1 MKTTR
6 RQIRKLIKEEAKRE
20 LPISYYSDDML
31 IEEGLMD
38 LLKGLFGGLIK
49 FFSDAW
55 TEADGK
61 VKKKWSSAN
70 SQVSGLASKLLGKE
84 EAKEVQD
91 LEDLEVN
98 EKEDHFKIYVAAT
111 APVVENV
118 LNEALEGLKKSG
130 GVKDWTPA
138 DDSDEAVKK
147 WEDENGDAS
156 LGLWEAFGLANG
168 VVKFF
173 ADQDLPEASGIVGKF
188 ESAADSG
195 NPGQA
200 VQHLV
205 RCTEYIGSVY
215 GGSVAKG
222 VKAAAVVPP
231 VAENVLAAAKAI
243 GGAIETSGKE
253 QQKESLELRK
263 LINHMIIAERK
274 IIKENK
280 GR

>member
-1 MKTTR
+1 MKITR
-6 RQIRKLIKEEAKRE
+6 REIRKLVKEEARRE

-38 LLKGLFGGLIK
+38 LLKGLFGNLVK
-49 FFSDAW
+49 FFSDAF
-55 TEADGK
+55 EDAEKK
-61 VKKKWSSAN
+61 VGTQWKSAN
-70 SQVSGLASKLLGKE
+70 NRVQDLATKLLGKE
-84 EAKEVQD
+84 EAADVQD

-111 APVVENV
+111 APVVENI

-188 ESAADSG
+188 EGAADSG

-200 VQHLV
+200 VQHLI

-215 GGSVAKG
+215 GGNTVAG

-231 VAENVLAAAKAI
+231 VAEKVLAAAKAI

-263 LINHMIIAERK
+263 LINHMIIEERK

-280 GR
+280 

>member
-1 MKTTR
+1 MKITR
-6 RQIRKLIKEEAKRE
+6 REIRKLVKEEAKRE

-38 LLKGLFGGLIK
+38 LLKGLFGNLVK
-49 FFSDAW
+49 FFSDAF
-55 TEADGK
+55 EDAEKK
-61 VKKKWSSAN
+61 VGTQWKSAN
-70 SQVSGLASKLLGKE
+70 NRVQDLATKLLGKE
-84 EAKEVQD
+84 EAADVQD

-188 ESAADSG
+188 EGAADSG

-200 VQHLV
+200 VQHLI

-215 GGSVAKG
+215 GGNTVAG

-231 VAENVLAAAKAI
+231 VAEKVLAAAKAI

-263 LINHMIIAERK
+263 LINHMIIEERK

-280 GR
+280 

>member
-1 MKTTR
+1 MKITR
-6 RQIRKLIKEEAKRE
+6 REIRKLVKEEAKRE

-38 LLKGLFGGLIK
+38 LLKGLFGNLVK
-49 FFSDAW
+49 FFSDAF
-55 TEADGK
+55 EDAEKK
-61 VKKKWSSAN
+61 VGTQWKSAN
-70 SQVSGLASKLLGKE
+70 NRVQDLATKLLGKE
-84 EAKEVQD
+84 EAADVQD

-111 APVVENV
+111 APVAENV
-118 LNEALEGLKKSG
+118 LNEALQGLKKSG

-188 ESAADSG
+188 EGAADSG

-200 VQHLV
+200 VQHLI

-215 GGSVAKG
+215 GGNTVAG

-231 VAENVLAAAKAI
+231 VAEKVLAAAKAI

-263 LINHMIIAERK
+263 LINHMIIEERK

-280 GR
+280 

>member
-1 MKTTR
+1 MGTQWK
-6 RQIRKLIKEEAKRE
+6 
-20 LPISYYSDDML
+20 
-31 IEEGLMD
+31 
-38 LLKGLFGGLIK
+38 
-49 FFSDAW
+49 
-55 TEADGK
+55 
-61 VKKKWSSAN
+61 SAN
-70 SQVSGLASKLLGKE
+70 NRVQDLATKLLGKE
-84 EAKEVQD
+84 EAAEVQD

-173 ADQDLPEASGIVGKF
+173 ADQDLPQASGIVGKF

-215 GGSVAKG
+215 GGNAVAG

-231 VAENVLAAAKAI
+231 VAEKVLAAAKAI

-263 LINHMIIAERK
+263 LINHMIIEERK

-280 GR
+280 

>member
-1 MKTTR
+1 MKITR
-6 RQIRKLIKEEAKRE
+6 REIRKLVREEAKRE

-38 LLKGLFGGLIK
+38 LLKGLFGNIVK
-49 FFSDAW
+49 FFSDAY
-55 TEADGK
+55 EDAEKK
-61 VKKKWSSAN
+61 VGTQWKSAN
-70 SQVSGLASKLLGKE
+70 NRVQDLATKLLGKE
-84 EAKEVQD
+84 EAAEVQD

-98 EKEDHFKIYVAAT
+98 EKEEHFKIYVAAT

-118 LNEALEGLKKSG
+118 LNEVLEGLKKSG

-173 ADQDLPEASGIVGKF
+173 ADQDLPEASGIAGKF

-205 RCTEYIGSVY
+205 RCINYIGKTY
-215 GGSVAKG
+215 GGNAAAG
-222 VKAAAVVPP
+222 VKAAAVVVP
-231 VAENVLAAAKAI
+231 VAEKALAAAKAI
-243 GGAIETSGKE
+243 GGAIEASGKE

-263 LINHMIIAERK
+263 LINHMIIEERK

-280 GR
+280 

>member
-1 MKTTR
+1 MKITR
-6 RQIRKLIKEEAKRE
+6 REIRKLVKEEAKRE

-38 LLKGLFGGLIK
+38 LLKGLFGNLVK
-49 FFSDAW
+49 FFSDAF
-55 TEADGK
+55 EDAEKK
-61 VKKKWSSAN
+61 VGTQWKSAN
-70 SQVSGLASKLLGKE
+70 NRVQDLATKLLGKE
-84 EAKEVQD
+84 EAADVQD

-111 APVVENV
+111 APVAENV

-188 ESAADSG
+188 EGAADSG

-200 VQHLV
+200 VQHLI

-215 GGSVAKG
+215 GGNTVAG

-231 VAENVLAAAKAI
+231 VAEKVLAAAKAI

-263 LINHMIIAERK
+263 LINHMIIEERK

-280 GR
+280 

>member
-1 MKTTR
+1 MKITR
-6 RQIRKLIKEEAKRE
+6 REIRKLVKEEAKRE

-38 LLKGLFGGLIK
+38 LLKGLFGNLVK
-49 FFSDAW
+49 FFSDAF
-55 TEADGK
+55 EDAEKK
-61 VKKKWSSAN
+61 VGTQWKSAN
-70 SQVSGLASKLLGKE
+70 NRVQDLATKLLGKE
-84 EAKEVQD
+84 EAAEVQD

-205 RCTEYIGSVY
+205 RCTNYIGSVY
-215 GGSVAKG
+215 GGNAAEG
-222 VKAAAVVPP
+222 VKAAEVVPP
-231 VAENVLAAAKAI
+231 VAEKVLAAAKAI
-243 GGAIETSGKE
+243 GGAIEASGKE

-263 LINHMIIAERK
+263 LINHMIIEERK

-280 GR
+280 

>member
-1 MKTTR
+1 MKITR
-6 RQIRKLIKEEAKRE
+6 REIRKLVKEEAKRE

-38 LLKGLFGGLIK
+38 LLKGLFGGLVK
-49 FFSDAW
+49 FFSDAF
-55 TEADGK
+55 EDAEKK
-61 VKKKWSSAN
+61 VGTQWKSAN
-70 SQVSGLASKLLGKE
+70 NRVQDLATKLLGKE
-84 EAKEVQD
+84 EAAEVQD

-111 APVVENV
+111 APVVEDV

-173 ADQDLPEASGIVGKF
+173 ADQELPEASGIVGKF
-188 ESAADSG
+188 ASAADSG

-200 VQHLV
+200 VQHLI
-205 RCTEYIGSVY
+205 RCTEYIGSMY
-215 GGSVAKG
+215 GGNAAGG

-231 VAENVLAAAKAI
+231 IAEKVMAAAKAI

-263 LINHMIIAERK
+263 LINHMIIEERK

-280 GR
+280 

>member
-1 MKTTR
+1 MKITR
-6 RQIRKLIKEEAKRE
+6 REIRKLVKEEAKRE

-38 LLKGLFGGLIK
+38 LLKGLFGNLVK
-49 FFSDAW
+49 FFSDAF
-55 TEADGK
+55 EDAEKK
-61 VKKKWSSAN
+61 VGTQWKSAN
-70 SQVSGLASKLLGKE
+70 NRVQDLATKLLGKE
-84 EAKEVQD
+84 EAAEVQD

-111 APVVENV
+111 APVVEDV

-205 RCTEYIGSVY
+205 RCINYIGKVY
-215 GGSVAKG
+215 GGNAAEG

-231 VAENVLAAAKAI
+231 VAEKALAAAKAI
-243 GGAIETSGKE
+243 GGAIEASGKE
-253 QQKESLELRK
+253 QQKK
-263 LINHMIIAERK
+263 V
-274 IIKENK
+274 
-280 GR
+280 

>member
-1 MKTTR
+1 MKITR
-6 RQIRKLIKEEAKRE
+6 REIRKLVREEAKRE

-38 LLKGLFGGLIK
+38 LLKGLFGNLVK
-49 FFSDAW
+49 FFSDAY
-55 TEADGK
+55 EDAEKK
-61 VKKKWSSAN
+61 VGTQWKSAN
-70 SQVSGLASKLLGKE
+70 NRVQDLATKLLGKE
-84 EAKEVQD
+84 EAAEVQD

-98 EKEDHFKIYVAAT
+98 EKEEHFKIYVAAT

-118 LNEALEGLKKSG
+118 LNEVLEGLKKSG

-173 ADQDLPEASGIVGKF
+173 ADQDLPEASGIAGKF

-205 RCTEYIGSVY
+205 RCINYIGKTY
-215 GGSVAKG
+215 GGNAAAG
-222 VKAAAVVPP
+222 VKAAAVVVP
-231 VAENVLAAAKAI
+231 VAEKALAAAKAI
-243 GGAIETSGKE
+243 GGAIEASGKE

-263 LINHMIIAERK
+263 LINHMIIEERK

-280 GR
+280 

>member
-1 MKTTR
+1 MKITR
-6 RQIRKLIKEEAKRE
+6 REIRKLVKEEARRE

-38 LLKGLFGGLIK
+38 LLKGLFGNLVK
-49 FFSDAW
+49 FFSDAF
-55 TEADGK
+55 EDAEKK
-61 VKKKWSSAN
+61 VGTQWKSAN
-70 SQVSGLASKLLGKE
+70 NRVQDLATKLLGKE
-84 EAKEVQD
+84 EAADVQD

-111 APVVENV
+111 SPVVENV

-188 ESAADSG
+188 EGAADSG

-200 VQHLV
+200 VQHLI

-215 GGSVAKG
+215 GGNTVAG

-231 VAENVLAAAKAI
+231 VAEKVLAAAKAI

-263 LINHMIIAERK
+263 LINHMIIEERK

-280 GR
+280 